1 MTAMS
6 LDLNLIRQRHDLM
19 VPVGTLELAID
30 AIQQRKAADE
40 RARLI
45 PQIQARMQRLNDTLA
60 QLPA

>member
-1 MTAMS
+1 MTAMN

-19 VPVGTLELAID
+19 VQVGTLELALD

>member
-19 VPVGTLELAID
+19 VEVGTLELALD

-40 RARLI
+40 RAKLI
-45 PQIQARMQRLNDTLA
+45 PRIQARVQRLNDTLA
-60 QLPA
+60 QLPV

>member
-19 VPVGTLELAID
+19 VQVGTLELALD

-40 RARLI
+40 RAKLI

-60 QLPA
+60 HLPA

>member
-6 LDLNLIRQRHDLM
+6 LDLNLIRQRHDLI
-19 VPVGTLELAID
+19 VQVGTLELALD
-30 AIQQRKAADE
+30 AIQQRKAEDE

>member
-19 VPVGTLELAID
+19 VEVGTLELALD

-40 RARLI
+40 RAKLI
-45 PQIQARMQRLNDTLA
+45 PRIQARMQRLNDTLA
-60 QLPA
+60 QLPV

>member
-19 VPVGTLELAID
+19 VEVGTLELALD

-45 PQIQARMQRLNDTLA
+45 PKIQARMQRLNDTLA
-60 QLPA
+60 HLPA

>member
-19 VPVGTLELAID
+19 VQVGTLELALD
-30 AIQQRKAADE
+30 AIQQRKAEDE

>member
-19 VPVGTLELAID
+19 VEVGTLELALD

-40 RARLI
+40 RAKLI
-45 PQIQARMQRLNDTLA
+45 PRIQARMQRLNDTLA
-60 QLPA
+60 HLPA

>member
-6 LDLNLIRQRHDLM
+6 LDLNLICQRHDLM
-19 VPVGTLELAID
+19 VEVGTLELALD

-45 PQIQARMQRLNDTLA
+45 PKIQARMQRLNDTLA
-60 QLPA
+60 HLPA

>member
-19 VPVGTLELAID
+19 VQVGTLELALD
-30 AIQQRKAADE
+30 AIQQREAEDE

>member
-6 LDLNLIRQRHDLM
+6 LNLNLIRQRHDLM
-19 VPVGTLELAID
+19 VEVGTLELALD

-40 RARLI
+40 RAKLI

-60 QLPA
+60 HLPA

>member
-19 VPVGTLELAID
+19 VQVGTLELALD

>member
-1 MTAMS
+1 MS

-19 VPVGTLELAID
+19 VQVGTLELALD
-30 AIQQRKAADE
+30 AIQQRKAEDE

>member
-19 VPVGTLELAID
+19 VQVRTLELALD
-30 AIQQRKAADE
+30 AIQQRKAEDE